1 MFTTHPQEP
10 DQVRA
15 EAATTE
21 GTARAR
27 HRAWPVPALSGAAVL
42 LALVALALP
51 AAASAQLSL
60 SGPSSYGL
68 GAGADPSSVAVAD
81 FNGNLDPELAVANQG
96 TDNLRVLVGGPAGEF
111 IPMGIPD
118 AGDGPSSV
126 AVGDFNGDSDPDLAV
141 ANKLSDNVSVLI
153 GGTGNSFFA
162 PSHVDVGD
170 APASVAV
177 GDFNGDSD
185 PDLAVANGS
194 CHAPGCG
201 VYSSP
206 GNVSILLG
214 GQGDS
219 FTETSKVDVGVDPS
233 SVAVGDFDGR
243 AGPDLAVANRV
254 SRSVSVLFNKGNG
267 TFYAPTTVK
276 LNGYD
281 EPKSV
286 AVGDFDGVHG
296 PDLAVAKH
304 QLVGSV
310 FSGAVTVLLNE
321 PDGAGYFGSE
331 TTYWSGYAAPN
342 SIAVADFNDDL
353 KPDLGFTAGA
363 ASQGADN
370 ISVLL
375 NNFGGPGGVNFFK
388 AAGRRVGGD
397 PNAVAVGEFD
407 NDSDPD
413 VAVTDPGSDDV
424 SVLLNNDR
432 PVAAA
437 DAYATDEDTE
447 LFQNPGVLF
456 NDTDPEYD
464 SLTATLVS
472 DPAHGSLT
480 LNSVGWFRY
489 TPDPN
494 FNGTDSF
501 SYRASDASFESD
513 PVTVTIEVKPIPDH
527 PTAEPDTYTID
538 QDTPLEV
545 DAPGVLG
552 NDSDPEG
559 DELSVALASGPAHGS
574 LELNPDGSFSYTPEP
589 AYNGS
594 DSFSYSVADNHSGWN
609 VGTVTLTV
617 RP

>member
-1 MFTTHPQEP
+1 
-10 DQVRA
+10 
-15 EAATTE
+15 
-21 GTARAR
+21 
-27 HRAWPVPALSGAAVL
+27 
-42 LALVALALP
+42 LA
-51 AAASAQLSL
+51 
-60 SGPSSYGL
+60 
-68 GAGADPSSVAVAD
+68 AGADPSSVAVAD
-81 FNGNLDPELAVANQG
+81 FNQDSDPDVAVANQG
-96 TDNLRVLVGGPAGEF
+96 TDNLRVLRAEPGASF

-126 AVGDFNGDSDPDLAV
+126 AVGDFNQDSDPDLAV

-153 GGTGNSFFA
+153 GGGGTSFYL
-162 PSHVDVGD
+162 PSNVDVGD

-243 AGPDLAVANRV
+243 AGPDLAVANRL
-254 SRSVSVLFNKGNG
+254 SRSISVLFNKGDG
-267 TFYAPTTVK
+267 SFYAPTTVK
-276 LNGYD
+276 LNGFD

-304 QLVGSV
+304 QLVGSF
-310 FSGAVTVLLNE
+310 FSGKVSVLLNL

-331 TTYWSGYAAPN
+331 TTYWSDYAAPN
-342 SIAVADFNDDL
+342 SIAVADFNGDL

-370 ISVLL
+370 ISVLG
-375 NNFGGPGGVNFFK
+375 NNLGGTGGLDFFK
-388 AAGRRVGGD
+388 AASRSVGGA
-397 PNAVAVGEFD
+397 PNAVAVGDFD
-407 NDSDPD
+407 NDSDRD
-413 VAVTDPGSDDV
+413 MAVTDAGSDDV
-424 SVLLNNDR
+424 SVVLNNDR
-432 PVAAA
+432 PVAVAE
-437 DAYATDEDTE
+437 AYATDEDTE
-447 LFQNPGVLF
+447 LFQNPGVLY
-456 NDTDPEYD
+456 NDTDPESD
-464 SLTATLVS
+464 TLRATLVS

-494 FNGTDSF
+494 FYGTDSF
-501 SYRASDASFESD
+501 SYRATDGNLESA
-513 PVTVTIEVKPIPDH
+513 PVTVPIEVKPIPDN

-538 QDTPLEV
+538 QDTPLDV

-552 NDSDPEG
+552 NDSDPDG

-574 LELNPDGSFSYTPEP
+574 VSLDDDGSFRYTPEP
-589 AYNGS
+589 GYNGG